1 MPLIENICI
10 GTKVHISISLTK
22 QISTDCSADPH
33 LGVKPI
39 YSLLSSS
46 NLSYSDYQRI
56 TFLWYKNVSSI
67 RVVLIRKHLGCYR
80 QSIKTKHI

>member
-22 QISTDCSADPH
+22 QISTDCSAHPH
-33 LGVKPI
+33 LV
-39 YSLLSSS
+39 LNLCVLFVTSS
-46 NLSYSDYQRI
+46 NISNTDYQQI

-67 RVVLIRKHLGCYR
+67 
-80 QSIKTKHI
+80 

>member
-22 QISTDCSADPH
+22 QISTDYSADPH
-33 LGVKPI
+33 LVLNL
-39 YSLLSSS
+39 SVLLVTSS
-46 NLSYSDYQRI
+46 NLSYTDYQWI

-67 RVVLIRKHLGCYR
+67 
-80 QSIKTKHI
+80 